1 MREIMLGADKN
12 FTELKQLIK
21 TGKFE
26 EFKQELNK
34 VPEPFRT
41 DLITRNPDTQINT
54 LLVAVMPEISEDA
67 RDQLY
72 AKYLQP
78 EQIQAISQVETIDEK
93 NRLFRIYFN
102 DQPDRVP
109 SFLLEAI
116 EAMPEVKR
124 KKVLRDNH
132 CPIELSEPKKSEQE
146 KQDALSKYLSKR
158 RSPNSLLIEALI
170 NGKTEIF
177 EYLKT
182 QGANP
187 QLLIFDSTDRT
198 HFDGQHL
205 PFVGNVDAFTSDPIQ
220 LQAYKTNYQLQFQ
233 SIYNMLDELN
243 NQWDSKQKND
253 NRLLNIAVFFGHKEL
268 VEKLLKDPGI
278 DPDLLC
284 SRERPAI
291 THASTNTDFR
301 GEILDLMINHK
312 KVMTDGTEMPSVK
325 LDDTGMARY
334 ALINLNYEEFQ
345 RFIVANKDRL
355 SQKEFEEVSFYTTLF
370 NSQAVSAFNTPKEVT
385 KKIQLLF
392 DNNLLDIKMFKNQF
406 EQFLPGLV
414 LGNEASLEYFLVV
427 SKQFE
432 PEDYPLKIQAY
443 SQLNFQPEDCLFK
456 VAAYNAL
463 NLKDNLLDSLQ
474 NAKGIPDIWNGLVK
488 RVSTDPELQKF
499 LEASAGV
506 SKDIDELNKAVQTY
520 NSRSIGKR
528 IADGITGFFTR
539 TNKQHVQDT
548 NELMKQIKE
557 THTNA
562 VSLGIPSLMVDKLVT
577 DLHKAND
584 GVEKD
589 RALEQIR
596 SNAGLFKGSSFENL
610 VQVAEQKIKDKRAPE
625 IAKLM
630 EGMDK
635 IDLKLKKMDHKKKMF
650 TIIAEGTLEAVAQ
663 IPKDQSKRGGRKLL
677 KVAAESILKQL
688 SQDGVLVN
696 FNPEQK
702 KLLKLEIQDIMQ
714 RRLEE
719 PIPSTSLTTALEGLK
734 KGEKLEE
741 VAQQGLAKRVV
752 AVCTHYTQ
760 LAEKTPPQ
768 VAKTRQPE
776 LQKKKFTQ
784 TVRES
789 QAIPTSQTA
798 VSA

>member
-1 MREIMLGADKN
+1 
-12 FTELKQLIK
+12 
-21 TGKFE
+21 
-26 EFKQELNK
+26 
-34 VPEPFRT
+34 
-41 DLITRNPDTQINT
+41 
-54 LLVAVMPEISEDA
+54 
-67 RDQLY
+67 
-72 AKYLQP
+72 
-78 EQIQAISQVETIDEK
+78 
-93 NRLFRIYFN
+93 
-102 DQPDRVP
+102 
-109 SFLLEAI
+109 
-116 EAMPEVKR
+116 
-124 KKVLRDNH
+124 
-132 CPIELSEPKKSEQE
+132 
-146 KQDALSKYLSKR
+146 
-158 RSPNSLLIEALI
+158 
-170 NGKTEIF
+170 
-177 EYLKT
+177 
-182 QGANP
+182 
-187 QLLIFDSTDRT
+187 
-198 HFDGQHL
+198 
-205 PFVGNVDAFTSDPIQ
+205 
-220 LQAYKTNYQLQFQ
+220 
-233 SIYNMLDELN
+233 MLDELN

-268 VEKLLKDPGI
+268 VEKLLKDPNI
-278 DPDLLC
+278 DPNLLC
-284 SRERPAI
+284 SRDRPVI
-291 THASTNTDFR
+291 THASANTDFR
-301 GEILDLMINHK
+301 GEILNLLQANPR
-312 KVMTDGTEMPSVK
+312 VNLDG
-325 LDDTGMARY
+325 TGMAVY
-334 ALINLNYEEFQ
+334 KYMTASYN
-345 RFIVANKDRL
+345 
-355 SQKEFEEVSFYTTLF
+355 EFEEFINNTTGRISKAEFPSPLQLSLAF
-370 NSQAVSAFNTPKEVT
+370 AAPGVDASDSA
-385 KKIQLLF
+385 KKIKLLF
-392 DNNLLDIKMFKNQF
+392 DNGIIDIELFKNKP
-406 EQFLPGLV
+406 EEFLGVFSSMDNSAKLAFY
-414 LGNEASLEYFLVV
+414 NVV
-427 SKQFE
+427 NQQLK
-432 PEDYPLKIQAY
+432 PEDYLLQTGAY
-443 SQLNFQPEDCLFK
+443 SK
-456 VAAYNAL
+456 L
-463 NLKDNLLDSLQ
+463 NLKDNLLNALQ

-548 NELMKQIKE
+548 NDLMTQIKE

-610 VQVAEQKIKDKRAPE
+610 VQIAEQKIKDKRAPE

-635 IDLKLKKMDHKKKMF
+635 IDLKLEKMDHKKKMF
-650 TIIAEGTLEAVAQ
+650 TIIAEGTLEAVAR

-677 KVAAESILKQL
+677 KGAAESILKQL

-696 FNPEQK
+696 FNSEQK

-734 KGEKLEE
+734 KGEGLEE

-760 LAEKTPPQ
+760 LAEKNPPQ
-768 VAKTRQPE
+768 VAKTLE
-776 LQKKKFTQ
+776 LQKQKGAFVKHVTDS
-784 TVRES
+784 RL
-789 QAIPTSQTA
+789 TSNTAA